1 MLLYAPLYQEKIEK
15 KEKKYCMRSNGV
27 LRGPSIFQ
35 DRPAIWAASREIGDH
50 EEARAVQRS
59 AGG

>member
-1 MLLYAPLYQEKIEK
+1 MLLYAPLYQEK
-15 KEKKYCMRSNGV
+15 KEKILYVRSNSV

-59 AGG
+59 AG